1 MLLRTPC
8 YPFTMYAI
16 TIGTKESKQIC
27 PVCVVLCDTLIAVR
41 ARDLLLCVNSTAL
54 IRSP

>member
-27 PVCVVLCDTLIAVR
+27 PVLCDTLIAVR